1 MSTSIVFV
9 ICKCSENV
17 QNVFNHNRFEGSI
30 PSQQNQPPPNLFN
43 LNLWKFISINLT
55 SSIFRK
61 VYSSCSC
68 IQESGQT
75 SPWWKNE
82 TQELKSP
89 LDIPSQEAR
98 LGDALEGYCPF
109 DCSRQFMIIIGTRVS
124 KSFNPLHVYVSS
136 WVFAQ
141 TRKRLPGLG
150 LRYLCIFLHT
160 DTDDRIEQSCKK
172 QNIFFVGMLTCFA
185 LLGSTGRVGNQLL
198 SLRAVE
204 PRDKSA
210 GIIIMVSLLSLFV
223 FLPSPII
230 FANIMGKN

>member
-17 QNVFNHNRFEGSI
+17 QNVFNHNRFEGSV

-150 LRYLCIFLHT
+150 LRHLCIFLHT
-160 DTDDRIEQSCKK
+160 DTDDRIERAELQETEYFLCRH
-172 QNIFFVGMLTCFA
+172 VDLLCFTWFHWK
-185 LLGSTGRVGNQLL
+185 GWKSIVVSEGRGTPWQICWDHHYGVT
-198 SLRAVE
+198 S
-204 PRDKSA
+204 
-210 GIIIMVSLLSLFV
+210 IIICISALTNHFC
-223 FLPSPII
+223 
-230 FANIMGKN
+230 